1 VQELK
6 DKIKQAIDG
15 YVVQDEEVDDPAT
28 PFVPFDP
35 SAIKMPTAAQMGFN
49 IRGKVRV
56 WEPEPG
62 QVAPGWTNGIIL
74 DVASRPRVVE
84 AGIAKYSVDLNGLSR
99 IDAGRVERVVSGV
112 RSNAIEVTPIAF
124 DTSETVT
131 YSTKGETRTPSDSVI
146 LADEDQSD
154 MAAINRYAL
163 GYFSKTYRG
172 AQFFIDKA
180 PNSFVLVKHRGAV
193 VGVIAPI
200 NYKDKSATLG
210 HVRRALTR
218 AQIEAADPIKIV
230 DRAYTFERATDRFKS
245 YIAETVGETDY
256 SMFAT
261 AKDIDQAAKAEGAE
275 VSWDVEGVALD
286 GVGHAVNSLAVSL
299 ETLVTNEPINRANG
313 NVEQADLEADAAADI
328 REAMEILQANEATTL
343 FDEPEPVAVLDAAG
357 PSTAVVG
364 RISKGG
370 VLAGRAVILGDG
382 KAMIFTGESGT
393 ERVTLNVEGDIRP
406 AWWTQSGADL
416 VKWLFN
422 PPAAAADPAQDE
434 GPAVAWRVTN
444 SRGYSAVHQAAT
456 EVRAIQ
462 AGMAEVD
469 YTLPSSDW
477 RAVREDAGAIPEVP
491 GLDLGNA
498 NIMLL
503 REIVDGKHD
512 ADATGTLE
520 LGTMLRSIE
529 DSMKALVQLNGSLS
543 DAEDA
548 LVQQAI
554 MHWAELDEKV
564 NG

>member
-1 VQELK
+1 
-6 DKIKQAIDG
+6 
-15 YVVQDEEVDDPAT
+15 
-28 PFVPFDP
+28 
-35 SAIKMPTAAQMGFN
+35 
-49 IRGKVRV
+49 
-56 WEPEPG
+56 
-62 QVAPGWTNGIIL
+62 
-74 DVASRPRVVE
+74 
-84 AGIAKYSVDLNGLSR
+84 
-99 IDAGRVERVVSGV
+99 
-112 RSNAIEVTPIAF
+112 
-124 DTSETVT
+124 
-131 YSTKGETRTPSDSVI
+131 
-146 LADEDQSD
+146 
-154 MAAINRYAL
+154 
-163 GYFSKTYRG
+163 
-172 AQFFIDKA
+172 
-180 PNSFVLVKHRGAV
+180 
-193 VGVIAPI
+193 
-200 NYKDKSATLG
+200 
-210 HVRRALTR
+210 
-218 AQIEAADPIKIV
+218 
-230 DRAYTFERATDRFKS
+230 
-245 YIAETVGETDY
+245 
-256 SMFAT
+256 
-261 AKDIDQAAKAEGAE
+261 
-275 VSWDVEGVALD
+275 VEGVALD